1 MRHRANPIGEA
12 DIVVCEDQRKL
23 EAKIEID
30 IEKDYEAKP
39 IVIVASEDQRKN
51 VRELAKKNKW
61 RIIDSSQ
68 ANF

>member
-23 EAKIEID
+23 EAKIEND

-51 VRELAKKNKW
+51 IRELAKKNKW

>member
-1 MRHRANPIGEA
+1 MSAECIFG
-12 DIVVCEDQRKL
+12 IIKFF

-39 IVIVASEDQRKN
+39 IVIVANEDQRKN
-51 VRELAKKNKW
+51 MRELAKKNKW